1 VVKVFITRKIPDE
14 GIVLLKS
21 AGYDV
26 VVGPSDRSLS
36 ADELVSGGKGTDA
49 VLTQLTNKITR
60 EILKEWKPS
69 VKVVA
74 NYAMGYDN
82 FDLKAAQEFDIVM
95 TNTPDVLTN
104 TVAEHTFALMLAVS
118 HRIAEGDAFLRAG
131 KYRGWEPELL
141 LGIDLSGKVLG
152 VLGCGRIGSRVIHH
166 AVYGFGMNVLYNDI
180 KRNDE
185 LEKEYGATYASL
197 EDVLKNSDFVSLN
210 VPLLASTRHLI
221 NSDRLK
227 TMKPTAYLV
236 NTSRGPV
243 VDEAALADAI
253 KNGVIKGAALDV
265 FENEPEVNPLLLTL
279 PNVVLTP
286 HTASA
291 TLETRQKMSAIAAE
305 NIIAVLSGKPAP
317 NQIHAL

>member
-1 VVKVFITRKIPDE
+1 MKVFITRKIPDR

-26 VVGPSDRSLS
+26 VIGSDSRSLS
-36 ADELVSGGKGTDA
+36 SDELVSGGKGVDA

-60 EILKEWKPS
+60 EILKEWKAS

-74 NYAMGYDN
+74 NYAVGYDN
-82 FDLKAAQEFDIVM
+82 FDLKAASEFGIVL

-118 HRIAEGDAFLRAG
+118 HRVAEGDLFLRAG

-141 LGIDLSGKVLG
+141 LGSDISDKVLG

-166 AVYGFGMNVLYNDI
+166 AVRGFGMKVLYNDI
-180 KRNDE
+180 KRNE
-185 LEKEYGATYASL
+185 EIEKEYGADYGSL

-210 VPLLASTRHLI
+210 VPLLPSTRRLI

-227 TMKPTAYLV
+227 IMKPTAYLI
-236 NTSRGPV
+236 NTSRGSI
-243 VDEAALADAI
+243 VDEAALAYAI
-253 KNGVIKGAALDV
+253 KSGTIMGAALDV
-265 FENEPEVNPLLLTL
+265 FENEPEVNQLLLTL

-286 HTASA
+286 HTGSA
-291 TLETRQKMSAIAAE
+291 TLETRQKMSAVAAE
-305 NIIAVLSGKPAP
+305 NIIAVLSGRSAP
-317 NQIHAL
+317 NQIHAP